1 MKNQAMRNLHQEHLE
16 DFTLT
21 GDFRALDAILSDF
34 HLSTKIDG
42 SPSIVFGTD
51 PSNGKFCVGTKS
63 IFNKVKKKI
72 CYTVE
77 DIYDLY
83 DVDTHANLIEILT
96 ACLRYLPRVKGL
108 YQGDFV
114 GFQGTNEYKP
124 NTLVYKFPEV
134 VSQKII
140 IAVHTEWKT
149 DGELKDAYV
158 YGTAPK
164 FNTTDLVKF
173 VDTDAYQVADCAD
186 FAEVIGFIKQ
196 MGTMVEFAT
205 PKQAKEIQKQLNS
218 CIREGRE
225 IVPEDFENPN
235 LISLWKV
242 AESVKLDF
250 LHFCR
255 SANAP
260 KSYLYGEEV
269 NQEGYVLRTN
279 EILAKFVDRR
289 TFSHANFVSGRFQ

>member
-1 MKNQAMRNLHQEHLE
+1 MMQNKHQEHFE
-16 DFTLT
+16 DYLLT
-21 GDFRALDAILSDF
+21 GDFRALDSILNEY

-42 SPSIVFGTD
+42 APSVIFGTD
-51 PSNGKFCVGTKS
+51 PATGKFCVGTKS

-72 CYTVE
+72 CYSVE

-83 DVDTHANLIEILT
+83 DVDTHPNLIEVLV
-96 ACLRYLPRVKGL
+96 ACLKYLPRVSGI
-108 YQGDFV
+108 YQGDFI
-114 GFQGTNEYKP
+114 GFQGSDEYKP

-134 VSQKII
+134 IQQKII
-140 IAVHTEWKT
+140 LAVHTEWKT

-164 FNTTDLVKF
+164 FDDTDYVKF
-173 VDTDAYQVADCAD
+173 VNTDAYQTADCDD
-186 FAEVIGFIKQ
+186 FVEVIGFIKQ
-196 MGTMVEFAT
+196 MATMVEFAT
-205 PKQAKEIQKQLNS
+205 VKQAKEIQKELNA

-225 IVPEDFENPN
+225 ILPENFENPN

-255 SANAP
+255 ANGAP
-260 KSYLYGEEV
+260 ESYLYGEKV
-269 NQEGYVLRTN
+269 NQEGFVLRN
-279 EILAKFVDRR
+279 DEILVKFVNRR
-289 TFSHANFVSGRFQ
+289 VFSHANFVSGRFQ